1 MMHPSRLLN
10 VCTVAALLMSAA
22 LAQSQAATKTS
33 SRPKPVSPYA
43 ASETSDHARD
53 YYLMHWG
60 VDSMVVKA
68 VPADQLVR
76 FSYRVVDASRA
87 QALNAKEASPQLF
100 DEKSKVSLVVPT
112 MDKVGQL
119 RQAGLAENGK
129 TYWMVFSNKGNVVKR
144 GHRVGVVIGQ
154 FHANGLAVE

>member
-1 MMHPSRLLN
+1 MHLSRLLS
-10 VCTVAALLMSAA
+10 VCTAAVVLTAAAL
-22 LAQSQAATKTS
+22 SQTHAATKTS
-33 SRPKPVSPYA
+33 PRPKPESPYA
-43 ASETSDHARD
+43 ASETSGHARD

-76 FSYRVVDASRA
+76 FSYRVVDSSRA
-87 QALNAKEASPQLF
+87 QALNVKEASPQLF

-119 RQAGLAENGK
+119 RQAGLPENGK

-144 GHRVGVVIGQ
+144 GHRVGIVIGQ